1 MKAQEI
7 MDPYLGEIRTFSFGY
22 PPRGWALCNGQL
34 LSVAQNSPLFSLLG
48 TYYGGNGIQT
58 FALPNLNKAFAI
70 GAGAGPGLTPRVLG
84 EMAGVTAVTLLT
96 SELPAHT
103 HAANGFSGA
112 GDSGDP
118 DGRLWASS
126 RYGRATRDSFAP
138 AANVVMAPDAVGIA
152 GGTQAHNNMPPY
164 LALPYMIALTGIYPS
179 RN

>member
-7 MDPYLGEIRTFSFGY
+7 MDPYLGEIRTFSFTY
-22 PPRGWALCNGQL
+22 PPRGWAWCSGQL
-34 LSVAQNSPLFSLLG
+34 LSVSQNTALFSLLG

-70 GAGAGPGLTPRVLG
+70 GAGEGPGLTQRVIG

-96 SELPAHT
+96 PELPTHT
-103 HAANGFSGA
+103 HAVSGVSGTA
-112 GDSGDP
+112 DSGDP
-118 DGRLWASS
+118 EGRSWASA
-126 RYGRATRDSFAP
+126 RYGRATRDTFA
-138 AANVVMAPDAVGIA
+138 ATANVTMAPDAVSVS

-164 LALPYMIALTGIYPS
+164 LALPYAIALSGIYPS